1 MEKRRDWMRGAVTGG
16 GRMRGS
22 ADGAAGRREA
32 LAVDTKEREREPE
45 RQAIAI
51 QSERRGTLF

>member
-1 MEKRRDWMRGAVTGG
+1 MEKRRDWTRGAVSGG
-16 GRMRGS
+16 GRTRGS

-51 QSERRGTLF
+51 RSERCETRV